1 MEFGFAVWVKGSR
14 FRVFGFRHFGFTV
27 EGHDPGS
34 GTSGLVGIAIA
45 AYLWLWRAF
54 WVRAWGIGLGG

>member
-1 MEFGFAVWVKGSR
+1 MEFGFAVWVKGSM

-45 AYLWLWRAF
+45 AYLWL
-54 WVRAWGIGLGG
+54 